1 MSTFRLIFF
10 SCVLSGET
18 LFKDALVKAANNAL
32 GHLKNG
38 CVGDPDPRKV
48 HLFHLAGRTKDG
60 LDKVRSAR
68 GTNRNEGYHQRLLQ
82 LLGASTPLHSWRTT
96 SCFYATI
103 DGIIAWQASSVFV
116 GSTGI
121 FKLGMQCLQTGR
133 GDPIRNRRTRH
144 GEFRVARSTKLSKNF
159 PVHLFFSPL
168 VSQFV
173 TEAWLPNSKASIT
186 TMWLRTFKP

>member
-1 MSTFRLIFF
+1 MMSTFRLIFF

-82 LLGASTPLHSWRTT
+82 LLGAYNTSPLLAHYVLLLHNYR
-96 SCFYATI
+96 
-103 DGIIAWQASSVFV
+103 
-116 GSTGI
+116 
-121 FKLGMQCLQTGR
+121 
-133 GDPIRNRRTRH
+133 RNHRMA
-144 GEFRVARSTKLSKNF
+144 GKLSFCRLNWYLQAGYAVF
-159 PVHLFFSPL
+159 ANRP
-168 VSQFV
+168 
-173 TEAWLPNSKASIT
+173 
-186 TMWLRTFKP
+186 R

>member
-38 CVGDPDPRKV
+38 CVSDPDPRKV

-82 LLGASTPLHSWRTT
+82 LLGAFNISPLMTHYISWVCSVCKQAEVTQ
-96 SCFYATI
+96 S
-103 DGIIAWQASSVFV
+103 GI
-116 GSTGI
+116 G
-121 FKLGMQCLQTGR
+121 GR
-133 GDPIRNRRTRH
+133 GM
-144 GEFRVARSTKLSKNF
+144 ANF
-159 PVHLFFSPL
+159 V
-168 VSQFV
+168 
-173 TEAWLPNSKASIT
+173 
-186 TMWLRTFKP
+186 